1 MCKAD
6 REVRPIFF
14 NKTHYLHCTYHG
26 KKKRKYSVDNGFI
39 HSHDTMRIKTHGGKY
54 HGKKKQT

>member
-1 MCKAD
+1 MTVFILKLIAMAAMLID
-6 REVRPIFF
+6 
-14 NKTHYLHCTYHG
+14 HM
-26 KKKRKYSVDNGFI
+26 YSVDNGFI